1 MFDGFWHEKLQKKS
15 PRFSWRGDFWGNG
28 CDNRFLLGLC
38 QIGTAPNSNLRIVK

>member
-28 CDNRFLLGLC
+28 CAASPTATFVQFGDLEPGL
-38 QIGTAPNSNLRIVK
+38 I